1 MADDSSPNNTN
12 PTCNVN
18 NFTYNDEIIAE
29 KATWIK
35 DNEIGNENDNHTF
48 KPIKFSKRFDLM
60 SVCDS

>member
-35 DNEIGNENDNHTF
+35 DNEIGNENDNHWL
-48 KPIKFSKRFDLM
+48 K
-60 SVCDS
+60 